1 MIRLDRIGLDVIGLE
16 RIGQDR
22 IGLER
27 IRLDRVG
34 QEWTRQDWTLAM
46 HELERI
52 GYYASQSI
60 AGLDWIPGSSVLAT
74 NGLDRIWLEWFI
86 FLALVF

>member
-1 MIRLDRIGLDVIGLE
+1 MRLDG
-16 RIGQDR
+16 IGQK
-22 IGLER
+22 
-27 IRLDRVG
+27 
-34 QEWTRQDWTLAM
+34 WTRQDWTLAM

-60 AGLDWIPGSSVLAT
+60 GGLDWISGFTVLAT
-74 NGLDRIWLEWFI
+74 DVLDRIWLEWYI